1 MSEQKRILVCGQ
13 PWVYQAPRKDR
24 DTYPILEEIFADMS
38 YAGLDGI
45 EIGGYARHEDM
56 VDRVGELSRKYSLP
70 VVGAPWGAKMWDRT
84 EHEAILKRAEIEIAG
99 LAAVGGWT
107 LGVSV
112 GNTPT
117 KKTEEQF
124 DAQADV
130 LREVMAICKKHNVV
144 LNLHNHTDEVKDNE
158 YDLSGTLAR
167 IPDIKLG
174 PDLNWLLRAGI
185 DPVDFIRRHASRIV
199 YLHLR
204 DQKADGLWPEAMG
217 EGDMDYVSIGKALRE
232 IGFSG
237 EATIE
242 LAHEKGFEL
251 TRPLR
256 ETWKMSREYVRKTM
270 GY

>member
-24 DTYPILEEIFADMS
+24 DTYPILEEIFADMR

-70 VVGAPWGAKMWDRT
+70 VVAAPCGGNMWDR
-84 EHEAILKRAEIEIAG
+84 EQHEAILRSAEVEIAG
-99 LAAVGGWT
+99 LTAVGGWT
-107 LGVSV
+107 VGIGV
-112 GNTPT
+112 GKAPA
-117 KKTEEQF
+117 KKTEEQL
-124 DAQADV
+124 DAQAEA
-130 LREVMAICKKHNVV
+130 LREFMAICKKYNLEAH
-144 LNLHNHTDEVKDNE
+144 LHNYTHEVEDNE
-158 YDLSGTLAR
+158 YDLRETLAR
-167 IPDIKLG
+167 VPDLKLG
-174 PDLNWLLRAGI
+174 PDLNWLFRGGVDLA
-185 DPVDFIRRHASRIV
+185 DFIQRYGSRII
-199 YLHLR
+199 YMHLR
-204 DQKADGLWPEAMG
+204 DEKADGRWSEAMG
-217 EGDMDYVSIGKALRE
+217 EGDMDYVGIGKALHE
-232 IGFSG
+232 VGFSG